1 MDVVENLDLTRS
13 SRHAW
18 QTIKKLDPDKTTP
31 KSASPI
37 EADKVAQEI
46 KTRGQHIPDQT
57 FEKSIRRE
65 LKQTLQTTPAEN
77 PILTAPISTKEME
90 DAISNIQNGKAAGVD
105 GIFPDMITH
114 LGPKATKWLADA
126 MTNIIDTATYPHH
139 WRKAKVIA
147 ILKPGKPADDPAS
160 YRPISLLCCLY
171 KLLER
176 ITLTRLTPFLDPL
189 ISNEQAGFRQKRSTA
204 EQVIALTSYIEAG
217 YENRLKTGAVLI
229 DLSAAYDTVWTGGL
243 MFKLAKAIPCKKT
256 LRLIGKRHEPLS
268 SIGSFG
274 TQF

>member
-1 MDVVENLDLTRS
+1 
-13 SRHAW
+13 
-18 QTIKKLDPDKTTP
+18 
-31 KSASPI
+31 
-37 EADKVAQEI
+37 
-46 KTRGQHIPDQT
+46 
-57 FEKSIRRE
+57 
-65 LKQTLQTTPAEN
+65 
-77 PILTAPISTKEME
+77 
-90 DAISNIQNGKAAGVD
+90 
-105 GIFPDMITH
+105 
-114 LGPKATKWLADA
+114 

-256 LRLIGKRHEPLS
+256 LRLLGKMTGTRNYHVIHGGDKSNTRKIKNGVPQGSVIAPILFKVYLS
-268 SIGSFG
+268 DMP
-274 TQF
+274 TTT